1 MAKQGIIEE
10 QSAFTQSLIWP
21 WSASNLIGRAGTMDS
36 EPGPDFN
43 AAFARKC
50 RKRDY
55 FRVAYFLL
63 NPLRELII
71 VKLPSERAESLM

>member
-1 MAKQGIIEE
+1 M
-10 QSAFTQSLIWP
+10 
-21 WSASNLIGRAGTMDS
+21 MDS